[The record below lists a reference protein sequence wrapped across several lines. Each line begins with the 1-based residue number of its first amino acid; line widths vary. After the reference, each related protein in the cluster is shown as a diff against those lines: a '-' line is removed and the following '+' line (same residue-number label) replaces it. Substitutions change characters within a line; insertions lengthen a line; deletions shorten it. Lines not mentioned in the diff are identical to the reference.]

1 MAKTQAVAVKD
12 DKLPALPDF
21 MQEHV
26 SLGTERLGAGDTE
39 VPRIKLMQALSPE
52 LEEYSVKQGQFWHTL
67 AEENLG
73 AEVRISPIFTDTR
86 FILWRPRKSGG
97 GILARAD
104 NGINWSPPNGEFAV
118 KLDSGKEVTWRTAPT
133 VAASGLAE
141 WGSSDPSDTG
151 SPPAATRM
159 YVFAVTFP
167 DMPEMPPAVIT
178 LQRSAIK
185 VARRFIGKL
194 KITQAPSFGQI
205 YKMTAVK
212 DKNAAGQDFYN
223 FAFTKDGLIEDK
235 DLYESNYGYYKFF
248 KSQGVNVKDLE
259 GTQGDETEVPEDKVA
274 Y

>member
-1 MAKTQAVAVKD
+1 MAKQAIAVKSEQQVAV
-12 DKLPALPDF
+12 PDF
-21 MQEHV
+21 MREQV
-26 SLGTERLGAGDTE
+26 GMGTERLGSGDAE

-52 LEEYSVKQGQFWHTL
+52 LTEYSVKQGEFWHSL

-73 AEVRISPIFTDTR
+73 KEVRVSPIFNDKR
-86 FILWRPRKSGG
+86 YLLWRPRKSGG

-104 NGINWSPPNGEFAV
+104 NGVNWSPPNGEFAV
-118 KLDSGKEVTWRTAPT
+118 KLDSGKEVTWRTANT

-141 WGSSDPSDTG
+141 WGSSDPADNN
-151 SPPAATRM
+151 SPPAATLM

-178 LQRSAIK
+178 LQRSQIK

-205 YKMTAVK
+205 YKMSSFEDT
-212 DKNAAGQDFYN
+212 NAASQKFYN
-223 FAFTKDGLIEDK
+223 FSFAKDGLIENR
-235 DLYESNYGYYKFF
+235 DLYESNFGFYKFF
-248 KSQGVNVKDLE
+248 KAQGVQVKDLE
-259 GTQGDETEVPEDKVA
+259 GAQGDEAEVPQDKVA